1 MCRNLF
7 LPAVLVVLV
16 LYLTDWSDGAMVKL
30 RLANG
35 IHNRLRKYDIHY
47 MVADSL
53 LTKINHSVHVSEYI
67 FDTSFGHNATR
78 SSANAVA

>member
-35 IHNRLRKYDIHY
+35 IHNRLRKYDIQGG
-47 MVADSL
+47 L
-53 LTKINHSVHVSEYI
+53 N
-67 FDTSFGHNATR
+67 
-78 SSANAVA
+78 